1 MSASHPLQNYD
12 ERRRA
17 QRHRCLRMARCVFNH
32 EQSDL
37 EVTLRNLSDTGAR
50 ISGDELICLPE
61 AFELHIHDGFG
72 GFEMRKV
79 RRVWMT
85 GQAAGLE
92 FVA

>member
-1 MSASHPLQNYD
+1 
-12 ERRRA
+12 
-17 QRHRCLRMARCVFNH
+17 MARCVFNH

-61 AFELHIHDGFG
+61 AFELHSHDGFG